1 MKIFEYHQHE
11 FGPRNVHCRISY
23 SGHITF
29 DPELHTL
36 MSHIQP
42 PSYLTGQH
50 LLLPQA
56 RKYSSSCSCSLDSKA
71 GLAFFVNFSQN
82 LKTTICPPSPTSEE
96 TWGPVYSSASCGR
109 FYVQEIKEDGQ
120 RPITGRE

>member
-42 PSYLTGQH
+42 SLTFRTVQH
-50 LLLPQA
+50 LLMPQA
-56 RKYSSSCSCSLDSKA
+56 RKYSSSRLCIFCEFLA
-71 GLAFFVNFSQN
+71 GSEDNN
-82 LKTTICPPSPTSEE
+82 LEL
-96 TWGPVYSSASCGR
+96 G
-109 FYVQEIKEDGQ
+109 
-120 RPITGRE
+120 